1 MTIDGEPVSSTERQV
16 GVVGELDAL
25 EKVIFNYL
33 SNAMK
38 FSPDG
43 GDIELGIMVNPTH
56 VRFFVRDT
64 GPGIRE
70 EDKSRLFQ
78 IFSQL
83 DDSSTRAFEGTGLGL
98 ALCKTLAMQM
108 EGKVGVDTVVGE
120 GATFWLEL
128 PRTDASRSIS
138 MDSAFRPKDW
148 LMDWADNLPPPGG
161 ELEGTDGDAHVL
173 VVDDL
178 GDMRNM
184 IGRILGE
191 RGYRVSYAGDGLA
204 ALELIEHGVPDL
216 VITDWMMPRLDGLG
230 LVRSLRA
237 VAATEGVPIIM
248 LTAKSDEGSKLEG
261 LDEGA
266 DAFLGKPF
274 SELELVS
281 TVRNLMNLK
290 ANERALSSYSRRLE
304 EALEALKV
312 AELQKVEAARLSTL
326 GQLASGLAHELRNPL
341 NVIQGVAD
349 TMSDEDASSQVARLL
364 TQASGR
370 ADGVVERLITLSESD
385 MGERSCRL
393 GDALASMSEIVM
405 SEIEKARLTLEIVG
419 DLDLRVSMG
428 RSELSQVLVQL
439 IQNATEASDENGKV
453 RIVVSSSDNAVS
465 IQVEDDGQGIPS
477 DSKEKVFDAFLRRD
491 LSVMRVVSG
500 LRLHVGSRLR
510 QMGV

>member
-1 MTIDGEPVSSTERQV
+1 
-16 GVVGELDAL
+16 
-25 EKVIFNYL
+25 
-33 SNAMK
+33 
-38 FSPDG
+38 
-43 GDIELGIMVNPTH
+43 
-56 VRFFVRDT
+56 
-64 GPGIRE
+64 
-70 EDKSRLFQ
+70 
-78 IFSQL
+78 
-83 DDSSTRAFEGTGLGL
+83 
-98 ALCKTLAMQM
+98 MQM

-128 PRTDASRSIS
+128 KRTDVP
-138 MDSAFRPKDW
+138 MDTMDEAFRPKDW

-453 RIVVSSSDNAVS
+453 RSCGFVKR
-465 IQVEDDGQGIPS
+465 QCGL
-477 DSKEKVFDAFLRRD
+477 DS
-491 LSVMRVVSG
+491 G
-500 LRLHVGSRLR
+500 
-510 QMGV
+510 